1 MIEQMKKEII
11 LATKSGDTIKKNIL
25 KLVVSE
31 VQLEES
37 RRNKPLK
44 DQEIE
49 NIIKKFIKNIE
60 ETMSYMKNK
69 DPYKENPPMEL
80 VEEITQL
87 MLWLPIKASKK
98 EIEEAL
104 TEHCSSVIIGKNK
117 GQAMGIAMKTLKAIG
132 LSVDGKDVEE
142 VVNEIINE

>member
-1 MIEQMKKEII
+1 MKKEII

-37 RRNKPLK
+37 RRNKTLK

-49 NIIKKFIKNIE
+49 GIIKKFIKNIE
-60 ETMSYMKNK
+60 ETMSYMKKK
-69 DPYKENPPMEL
+69 DPYKENPPIEL

-98 EIEEAL
+98 EIEQVL
-104 TEHCSSVIIGKNK
+104 IEHCSSAIIGKSK
-117 GQAMGIAMKTLKAIG
+117 GQAMGIAMKTLKGLG
-132 LSVDGKDVEE
+132 LSVEGKDVEE
-142 VVNEIINE
+142 VVIGMINE